1 MFCSEGK
8 IKSVLRPR
16 MKLARIGDIWL
27 KKKGRNPVGKE
38 DKMNII
44 YF

>member
-27 KKKGRNPVGKE
+27 KKKKAGILWGKRT
-38 DKMNII
+38 K
-44 YF
+44 